1 MYGNL
6 FDFMCYCLELNKST
20 PDKIQI
26 KAYNPNLRQFIYS
39 QNSLPNTF
47 LIDPKYY
54 KTLHNKCN
62 VQ

>member
-1 MYGNL
+1 MYGYL
-6 FDFMCYCLELNKST
+6 FDFMCYCLDLNKFI

-26 KAYNPNLRQFIYS
+26 KADTPNLIQFIYS

-47 LIDPKYY
+47 LIHPKYY